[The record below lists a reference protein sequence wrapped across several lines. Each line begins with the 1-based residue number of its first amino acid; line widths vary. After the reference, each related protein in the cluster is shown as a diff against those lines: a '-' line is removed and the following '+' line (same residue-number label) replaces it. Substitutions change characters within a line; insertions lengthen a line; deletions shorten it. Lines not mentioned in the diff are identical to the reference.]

1 MFFLEILQPGI
12 VQFSLRISD
21 KSSWNSVFSLKNN
34 IEYTSSLFV
43 YYVHAG
49 LVVWIIGNLDL
60 IVKALAL
67 CLLIFHS
74 VSYGY
79 NVTTTETV
87 LLNKMVTFLEMKKL
101 MAIDKKCL
109 IFFMKRTIFEW
120 GAALQKCLR
129 QTFEIRKVFY
139 CTR

>member
-1 MFFLEILQPGI
+1 MFFLEILQLGI

-21 KSSWNSVFSLKNN
+21 QSSWNSVFSLKNN

-67 CLLIFHS
+67 CLLTFHS

-87 LLNKMVTFLEMKKL
+87 LLNKMITFLEMKKL

-120 GAALQKCLR
+120 GAALQKYLR
-129 QTFEIRKVFY
+129 QTFEIRKKFY